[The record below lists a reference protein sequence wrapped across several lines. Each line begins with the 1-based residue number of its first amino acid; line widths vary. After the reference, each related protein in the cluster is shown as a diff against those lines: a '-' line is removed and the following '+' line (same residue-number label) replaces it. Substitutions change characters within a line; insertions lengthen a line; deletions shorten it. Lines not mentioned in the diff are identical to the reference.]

1 MKNLLKIFIGALVLM
16 PVFFALHE
24 YRSRSD
30 SKDSDS
36 ARLLALR
43 AAELGRMDLVEKL
56 RKRVKFARHMSDVNA
71 CTAFYMHKI
80 SDPNLNDFLEN
91 ARPFNRDLFIKLT
104 LENDISKEPDFMSK
118 LLPVKYI
125 RKIDEI
131 SKLEYKI
138 TSLYMLGTKMKGEG
152 GSKYRRE
159 ALKLLES
166 MRHQYQKTEPALEIM
181 DMSLNAGEPGDFF
194 RAAGNAS
201 WSFYTDALILRAI
214 SLDNFREYLSKDKK
228 ILGINSYLANA
239 ASASDMLSKNEINR
253 FEKLFMYAPLRYGF
267 RWNSGTLSDFN
278 NPLLAFVCKI
288 YGRDDVFKKY
298 LAKSTSEEVLKR
310 NEKGKRAYIPFLI
323 SVLAEL
329 EMYDEACGIALKY
342 PELSG
347 EIPYAILHKP
357 AKNDEILEKALQ
369 IYEKSQRNR
378 FALPRP

>member
-1 MKNLLKIFIGALVLM
+1 MKNLLKIFLSALVLM
-16 PVFFALHE
+16 PVFFAMYE

-30 SKDSDS
+30 SKESDN

-43 AAELGRMDLVEKL
+43 AAEIGRMDLVEKL

-138 TSLYMLGTKMKGEG
+138 PCLYLLGTKMKGKG
-152 GSKYRRE
+152 GNQYRRE
-159 ALKLLES
+159 ALELLES
-166 MRHQYQKTEPALEIM
+166 MRYQYQKTEPAREIM
-181 DMSLNAGEPGDFF
+181 CMSLNANEPGDFF

-201 WSFYTDALILRAI
+201 WDFFTDALILRAI
-214 SLDNFREYLSKDKK
+214 SMDKFRQYLSKDKK
-228 ILGINSYLANA
+228 ILGNNSYLANA
-239 ASASDMLSKNEINR
+239 VSAPDMLSKNEIAR
-253 FEKLFMYAPLRYGF
+253 FEKLFMYMPLRYGF
-267 RWNSGTLSDFN
+267 KWNSGTLSDFN
-278 NPLLAFVCKI
+278 GPLLAFVCKI
-288 YGRDDVFKKY
+288 YGRDDIFRKY
-298 LAKSTSEEVLKR
+298 LAKSTSEATLKK
-310 NEKGKRAYIPFLI
+310 NEKGNRAYIPFLI
-323 SVLAEL
+323 SVLVEL
-329 EMYDEACGIALKY
+329 GMYDEACNIALKY
-342 PELSG
+342 PKLSG
-347 EIPYAILHKP
+347 EILYAILSKP
-357 AKNDEILEKALQ
+357 AKDDELLEKAVK